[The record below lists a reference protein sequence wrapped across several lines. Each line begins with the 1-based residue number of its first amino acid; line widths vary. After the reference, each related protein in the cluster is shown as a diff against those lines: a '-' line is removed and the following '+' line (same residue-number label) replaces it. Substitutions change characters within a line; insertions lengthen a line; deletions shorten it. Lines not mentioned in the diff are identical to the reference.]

1 MGITS
6 AIVLYAVIW
15 FMTFLVVI
23 PIRLETQ
30 GDKGAVLRGTHAGAP
45 EKHYLK
51 QKAWITTGVAALIW
65 AVTCGIVLSGVISV
79 RDFDWMGMMP
89 PVSDGGQ

>member
-15 FMTFLVVI
+15 FMTFLVII

-30 GDKGAVLRGTHAGAP
+30 GDKGEVVPGTHAGAP
-45 EKHYLK
+45 EKHFLK
-51 QKAWITTGVAALIW
+51 QKAWITTGVAAVLW
-65 AVTCGIVLSGVISV
+65 AAICAIILSDVISV
-79 RDFDWMGMMP
+79 QDFDWMGMMP
-89 PVSDGGQ
+89 ERQ

>member
-6 AIVLYAVIW
+6 GLVLYSVIG
-15 FMTFLVVI
+15 FMPFLVVI

-30 GDKGAVLRGTHAGAP
+30 GDRGEVVPGTHAGAP

-51 QKAWITTGVAALIW
+51 QKAWITTGVAAVLW
-65 AVTCGIVLSGVISV
+65 AIIAGIILSGVITLN
-79 RDFDWMGMMP
+79 DFDWFDRLP
-89 PVSDGGQ
+89 N

>member
-6 AIVLYAVIW
+6 GLVLYSVIW

-30 GDKGAVLRGTHAGAP
+30 GDRGEVVPGTHAGAP
-45 EKHYLK
+45 ARHYLK
-51 QKAWITTGVAALIW
+51 QKAWITTGVAAVLW
-65 AVTCGIVLSGVISV
+65 AVIAGVILSGMISV
-79 RDFDWMGMMP
+79 NDFDWLDRLP
-89 PVSDGGQ
+89 DPA

>member
-6 AIVLYAVIW
+6 GLVLYSVIG
-15 FMTFLVVI
+15 FMPFLVVI

-30 GDKGAVLRGTHAGAP
+30 GDRGEVVPGTHAGAP

-51 QKAWITTGVAALIW
+51 QKAWITTGVAAVLW
-65 AVTCGIVLSGVISV
+65 AIIAGIILSGVV
-79 RDFDWMGMMP
+79 TLNDFDWFDRLP
-89 PVSDGGQ
+89 N

>member
-6 AIVLYAVIW
+6 GLVLYSVIW

-30 GDKGAVLRGTHAGAP
+30 SDHGAVVPGTHAGAP

-51 QKAWITTGVAALIW
+51 QKAWITTGVAAVLW
-65 AVTCGIVLSGVISV
+65 AIIAGIILSGVISLN
-79 RDFDWMGMMP
+79 DFDWFDRLP
-89 PVSDGGQ
+89 N

>member
-6 AIVLYAVIW
+6 GLVLYSVIW

-30 GDKGAVLRGTHAGAP
+30 GDRGEVVPGTHAGAP

-51 QKAWITTGVAALIW
+51 QKAWITTGVAAVLW
-65 AVTCGIVLSGVISV
+65 AIIAGIILSGVV
-79 RDFDWMGMMP
+79 TLNDFDWFDRLP
-89 PVSDGGQ
+89 N

>member
-15 FMTFLVVI
+15 FMTFLVII

-30 GDKGAVLRGTHAGAP
+30 GDKGEVVPGTHAGAP
-45 EKHYLK
+45 EKHFLK
-51 QKAWITTGVAALIW
+51 QKAWITTGVAAVLWGVIC
-65 AVTCGIVLSGVISV
+65 AIILSGVISV
-79 RDFDWMGMMP
+79 HDFDWMGMMP
-89 PVSDGGQ
+89 EQQ

>member
-15 FMTFLVVI
+15 FMTFLVII

-30 GDKGAVLRGTHAGAP
+30 GDKGEVVPGTHAGAP
-45 EKHYLK
+45 EKHFLK
-51 QKAWITTGVAALIW
+51 QKAWITTGVAAVLW
-65 AVTCGIVLSGVISV
+65 AAICAIILSGVISV
-79 RDFDWMGMMP
+79 QDFDWMGMMP
-89 PVSDGGQ
+89 ERQ

>member
-1 MGITS
+1 MGVTS

-23 PIRLETQ
+23 PIRLQTQ
-30 GDKGAVLRGTHAGAP
+30 GDLGEVVPGTHAGAP
-45 EKHYLK
+45 ENHYLK

-65 AVTCGIVLSGVISV
+65 AITCAIVISGVISV

-89 PVSDGGQ
+89 PVSGDAK